1 VFSSQDL
8 NYHLQQAN
16 IQIYVERTLSP
27 STTLVQVNLKKNS
40 NLTPSFLVHTYSK
53 VLRHPGIATHFAPIQ
68 TIYSMHAHAGEERFI
83 TIDNAI
89 SYSRPSS
96 IHTTTNSST
105 NMISLVDSE
114 DDESDLPALA
124 DASDSETSSLCS
136 SDYDA
141 RHNSHGNGAT
151 ISSNFNHG
159 PMKDDDS
166 PKTTHASPPPSS
178 PTSNLASTCASLF
191 CIPELFSCE
200 EEPPSSPLDCI
211 KTHPQ
216 SQNTTTTTATTATT
230 ATSPTTTTNIRRT
243 NSIHPTKITYLQNIQ
258 TNIQHDILNL
268 LGNQSSIFC
277 CLGIRDQDTPE
288 QHGHHHGHIHNPQ
301 SQQSRYDHNVQ
312 RRGNRNVYMRKNAMK
327 RIESLRGSGLCKNFS
342 FARFSLSAQEEED
355 INTSKTAGD
364 DPTDRTRI
372 GISHSIDWSGLQH
385 GRTSQGWMGRGPDS
399 ISNHDYHGH
408 DSNTVLGCST
418 KQTMMAVPS
427 FDSVASEV
435 ELYYDSDP
443 GPEGNDS
450 MPQPRKKT
458 NKARDIASE
467 VTKRRKQRGGDGMGT
482 HTHTRTGAGAALSPS
497 AMGMLQ
503 TYDVPSFDINDAHKV
518 SQLIA
523 VRIEISSFCIHPT
536 VLLYCTAIMLWHPK
550 ASTDQNY
557 NLYTDTF

>member
-1 VFSSQDL
+1 
-8 NYHLQQAN
+8 
-16 IQIYVERTLSP
+16 
-27 STTLVQVNLKKNS
+27 
-40 NLTPSFLVHTYSK
+40 
-53 VLRHPGIATHFAPIQ
+53 
-68 TIYSMHAHAGEERFI
+68 
-83 TIDNAI
+83 
-89 SYSRPSS
+89 
-96 IHTTTNSST
+96 
-105 NMISLVDSE
+105 
-114 DDESDLPALA
+114 
-124 DASDSETSSLCS
+124 
-136 SDYDA
+136 
-141 RHNSHGNGAT
+141 
-151 ISSNFNHG
+151 
-159 PMKDDDS
+159 
-166 PKTTHASPPPSS
+166 
-178 PTSNLASTCASLF
+178 
-191 CIPELFSCE
+191 
-200 EEPPSSPLDCI
+200 
-211 KTHPQ
+211 
-216 SQNTTTTTATTATT
+216 
-230 ATSPTTTTNIRRT
+230 
-243 NSIHPTKITYLQNIQ
+243 
-258 TNIQHDILNL
+258 
-268 LGNQSSIFC
+268 
-277 CLGIRDQDTPE
+277 
-288 QHGHHHGHIHNPQ
+288 
-301 SQQSRYDHNVQ
+301 
-312 RRGNRNVYMRKNAMK
+312 MRKNAMK

-399 ISNHDYHGH
+399 ILNHDYHGH

-482 HTHTRTGAGAALSPS
+482 HTHTRTGAGAALSTS